1 MNCDNRLFFIREHL
15 DYTQAQM
22 AKKLKVSRAYYSLCE
37 TNTKFMPLNRL
48 NDFCNIFQVD
58 IDYVYYL
65 TNKKTNNTKKI
76 NKINPK
82 TVGNNLSTI
91 LKDNN
96 VTQKEIAQFL
106 NTTQS
111 TISSYCNGHTI
122 ILTSFAVQLAKKYSF
137 SLDWLI
143 GRSDIKK
150 L

>member
-1 MNCDNRLFFIREHL
+1 
-15 DYTQAQM
+15 M

-65 TNKKTNNTKKI
+65 TNKKTNNTKKL

-91 LKDNN
+91 LKA
-96 VTQKEIAQFL
+96 V
-106 NTTQS
+106 
-111 TISSYCNGHTI
+111 SYTH
-122 ILTSFAVQLAKKYSF
+122 LFQLLPSYQYFYNHK
-137 SLDWLI
+137 
-143 GRSDIKK
+143 
-150 L
+150 